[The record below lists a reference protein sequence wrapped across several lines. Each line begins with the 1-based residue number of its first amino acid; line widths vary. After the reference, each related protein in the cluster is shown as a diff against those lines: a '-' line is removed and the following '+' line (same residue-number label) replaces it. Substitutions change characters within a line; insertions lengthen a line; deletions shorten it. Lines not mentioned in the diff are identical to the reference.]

1 MYGEVLPVNS
11 SMSSFTQNEILS
23 MFENKFK
30 DLGLRKKKKKKQI
43 LIIPGKP

>member
-1 MYGEVLPVNS
+1 MK
-11 SMSSFTQNEILS
+11 ILS

-30 DLGLRKKKKKKQI
+30 DLGLRKKKKKKKKQI

>member
-1 MYGEVLPVNS
+1 MK
-11 SMSSFTQNEILS
+11 ILS

-30 DLGLRKKKKKKQI
+30 DLGLRKKKKKKKQI